1 MKLDYKSKSWSWPVL
16 LCASAILLAMLK
28 EVWEAR
34 FPEKWLY
41 FQFVELIIIIGSTLL
56 LYVLFTGHKRT
67 TGELITSNQKLN
79 SIFDTLDVAIWSH
92 DMKTDKLMISAGIE
106 KLYGRSLD
114 EFYRDHSLWKK
125 VIYKQDLYVLK
136 SREAAFSARQPVTSV
151 YRIVL
156 PDGEIRWIQDRGIPS
171 FNEGGQMISFT
182 SVLLD
187 ITLRRESEDR
197 YRSLVEMSPDIIVV
211 VSRGKLDYIND
222 TGSRLVGAGDP
233 RELIGKPATQF
244 VSPQTLKSAKEKILA
259 KWIKET
265 EKLRFEIE
273 AFRIDGVVMDVEI
286 SAMPIM
292 YEGRRAWHIVG
303 RDITERKKTEK
314 KIQHMAYYDSVTG
327 LPNRNMLNRKL
338 NTILNKPGD
347 KSLAVIF
354 LDLDRFKLIND
365 TKGHT
370 TGDLLLRKA
379 GERLTYSVQDEGLV
393 SRQGGD
399 EFLILLENTDK
410 QKAEKVARRILDSF
424 ASPFYLDM
432 EEYFITPSIG
442 ISLCPADGED
452 QDTLIKHAD
461 NAMYLAK
468 DAGKNTFRFYSR
480 DLDNTSMRKME
491 LEKGLRKALDQK
503 EFFLQYQPQVELET
517 GKVIGVEALIRWRHP
532 VLGIVPPNEFISL
545 AEETGLIV
553 PLGEWVLKE
562 ACRQNRCWQKAGYTP
577 VPVAVNIS
585 VRQLQEDSFIKMLQ
599 KIIDESGLSPKYLEL
614 EITESIM
621 QNIKRSSLILNDLKR
636 LGIALSIDDFGTGY
650 SSLSY
655 LKHLPIDRIK
665 IDKSFID
672 DIMDPLNH
680 GSIVK
685 AIIDMSLN
693 LGFEVIAEGIEN
705 AEQVHFLLQNSCEIG
720 QGYYYRTPL
729 DSQEIED
736 LLQEDHRFLP
746 ALEEAEVKTKKER

>member
-1 MKLDYKSKSWSWPVL
+1 MKFDYKNWCWPVV
-16 LCASAILLAMLK
+16 LCIGAILLAMLK
-28 EVWEAR
+28 EIWEAR

-41 FQFVELIIIIGSTLL
+41 FQIVELIIIIGSIIL
-56 LYVLFTGHKRT
+56 LYAMFTGHKKT

-125 VIYKQDLYVLK
+125 VIYKEDENVLK
-136 SREAAFSARQPVTSV
+136 TRVESFNARQPATSV

-156 PDGEIRWIQDRGIPS
+156 PDGEIRWIQDRGIPA
-171 FNEGGQMISFT
+171 FNEDGQMISFT

-211 VSRGKLDYIND
+211 VSRGQLDYIND

-233 RELIGKPATQF
+233 SELIGKPATQF
-244 VSPQTLKSAKEKILA
+244 VSPQALKSAKEQILA
-259 KWIKET
+259 KWNKET

-273 AFRIDGVVMDVEI
+273 AFRIDGVVMDLEV
-286 SAMPIM
+286 SAMPII

-303 RDITERKKTEK
+303 RDIAERKKTEK

-338 NTILNKPGD
+338 NSILNKPGD

-468 DAGKNTFRFYSR
+468 DAGKNTFRFYSH

-503 EFFLQYQPQVELET
+503 EFFLQYQPQVELGT

-532 VLGIVPPNEFISL
+532 VLGVVPPNEFISL

-553 PLGEWVLKE
+553 PLGEWVLRE

-585 VRQLQEDSFIKMLQ
+585 VRQLQEDSFIEMLQ

-621 QNIKRSSLILNDLKR
+621 QNIKRSSLILNELKK

-693 LGFEVIAEGIEN
+693 LGFEVIAEGIEK
-705 AEQVHFLLQNSCEIG
+705 AEQVHFLLENSCKIG
-720 QGYYYRTPL
+720 QGYYYRKPL
-729 DSQEIED
+729 DSHEIED
-736 LLQEDHRFLP
+736 LLQENHRFLP
-746 ALEEAEVKTKKER
+746 ALEEAAVRTKAER

>member
-1 MKLDYKSKSWSWPVL
+1 MKLDYKSKSWCWPVL
-16 LCASAILLAMLK
+16 LCIAAILLAMLK
-28 EVWEAR
+28 EIWEAR

-41 FQFVELIIIIGSTLL
+41 FQIVELIIIIGSIIL

-79 SIFDTLDVAIWSH
+79 SIFGTLDVAIWSH
-92 DMKTDKLMISAGIE
+92 DMKTDKLLISAGIE

-125 VIYKQDLYVLK
+125 VIYKEDEYVLK
-136 SREAAFSARQPVTSV
+136 TREESFNARQPATSV

-156 PDGEIRWIQDRGIPS
+156 PDGEIRWIQDRGIPA
-171 FNEGGQMISFT
+171 FNEDGQMISFT

-197 YRSLVEMSPDIIVV
+197 YRSLVEMSPDIIAV

-222 TGSRLVGAGDP
+222 TGSRLVGAGNP
-233 RELIGKPATQF
+233 RELIGKPAVQF
-244 VSPQTLKSAKEKILA
+244 VPSQTLESVKEKILGE
-259 KWIKET
+259 WNKET

-273 AFRIDGVVMDVEI
+273 AVRINGEVMDVEV
-286 SAMPIM
+286 SAMPII

-314 KIQHMAYYDSVTG
+314 TIQHMAYYDSLTG

-338 NTILNKPGD
+338 NSILNNPGD

-379 GERLTYSVQDEGLV
+379 GERLTYSVQNEGVV

-424 ASPFYLDM
+424 APPFYLDM

-480 DLDNTSMRKME
+480 DLDNMSMRKME
-491 LEKGLRKALDQK
+491 LEKGLRKALEQK
-503 EFFLQYQPQVELET
+503 EFFLQYQPQVELGT

-532 VLGIVPPNEFISL
+532 VLGIVPPNEFIPL

-562 ACRQNRCWQKAGYTP
+562 ACRQNRCWQKAGCTP

-585 VRQLQEDSFIKMLQ
+585 VRQLQEDSFIEMLQ
-599 KIIDESGLSPKYLEL
+599 KIIAESGLSPQYLEL

-621 QNIKRSSLILNDLKR
+621 QNIERSSLILNELKK
-636 LGIALSIDDFGTGY
+636 LGLALSIDDFGTGY

-693 LGFEVIAEGIEN
+693 LRFEVIAEGIEN

-720 QGYYYRTPL
+720 QGYYYRKPL
-729 DSQEIED
+729 DANEIEHF
-736 LLQEDHRFLP
+736 LLEDHSFLP
-746 ALEEAEVKTKKER
+746 ATPEITKKER